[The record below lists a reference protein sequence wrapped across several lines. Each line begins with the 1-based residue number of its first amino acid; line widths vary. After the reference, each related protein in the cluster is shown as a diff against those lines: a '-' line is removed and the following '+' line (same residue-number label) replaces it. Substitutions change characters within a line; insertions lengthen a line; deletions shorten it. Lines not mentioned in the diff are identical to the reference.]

1 MSDGGEMTVGNKTE
15 HLHQGN
21 EAMKCEESLKSK
33 RSPFMHEELASEC

>member
-1 MSDGGEMTVGNKTE
+1 MGGETTVGNKTE

-21 EAMKCEESLKSK
+21 EAMKCEESNVKSK